1 MQGQVKAMAIQ
12 VYARQCKEK
21 QGKEKQGKE
30 KQGKEKQGKDNAR
43 QGKIMARQGQGNGTN
58 KVWIRQYT
66 VSPFLLF
73 YATNL
78 LQR

>member
-1 MQGQVKAMAIQ
+1 MARQ
-12 VYARQCKEK
+12 VYARQC
-21 QGKEKQGKE
+21 KE

-43 QGKIMARQGQGNGTN
+43 QGKIKARQGQGNGTN

-66 VSPFLLF
+66 VSAFLLF

>member
-1 MQGQVKAMAIQ
+1 MTRQ
-12 VYARQCKEK
+12 VYARQC
-21 QGKEKQGKE
+21 KE

-43 QGKIMARQGQGNGTN
+43 QGKIMARQGHGTN

>member
-1 MQGQVKAMAIQ
+1 MQGSAKKSKAKKSKGRTMP
-12 VYARQCKEK
+12 
-21 QGKEKQGKE
+21 
-30 KQGKEKQGKDNAR
+30 R
-43 QGKIMARQGQGNGTN
+43 QGEIMARQGQGNGTN